1 MNRSSNTSGGLV
13 GEQDGRFLM
22 DGLEPVFESKHSSQV
37 ILGITKKGKE
47 VLVDRP
53 VPARDVGNFRP
64 ASRWAEKEYEEIPF
78 SVIRVQGTAQLL
90 VISGRRNLNGTLFS
104 IENTNCEFVA
114 PQDDEDR
121 FFPYCVLFG
130 NDPYLVFDLVGELL
144 DLRIKLRIKLL
155 KLKLTLI
162 SATSLRIRAL
172 I

>member
-1 MNRSSNTSGGLV
+1 MKFHSTLIEKLVKVMEVNSGWT
-13 GEQDGRFLM
+13 GETKLKLA
-22 DGLEPVFESKHSSQV
+22 LEALNIAVYTQES
-37 ILGITKKGKE
+37 GKE

-78 SVIRVQGTAQLL
+78 SVIRVQGAAQLL

-104 IENTNCEFVA
+104 IENTNCEFVP

-155 KLKLTLI
+155 KLKL
-162 SATSLRIRAL
+162 AHIRDFS
-172 I
+172 